1 MRRFPW
7 PLCGLVVGRSGGWNC
22 LSRILPP
29 CVHVQE
35 GGEIWNLSHV
45 CPFSVLFQYCIY
57 YLVHMFVTFLKG
69 LIWFIW
75 MECRACTGDMIMLS
89 WFLWRNQRA
98 RSDRVFFMALGL
110 WLEDDDDRWRIIG
123 THYFF
128 GERNHGEDGWRIKQ
142 ESSIGRRTHATTSE
156 QTRII

>member
-22 LSRILPP
+22 LSM
-29 CVHVQE
+29 CVQE

-57 YLVHMFVTFLKG
+57 YLVHMFVTFLQG

-75 MECRACTGDMIMLS
+75 MECRACTGDMIMHS

-98 RSDRVFFMALGL
+98 RSDRVFFMALVCGSRTTTIDGVSSEHTVSLGKEIMARMGGGL
-110 WLEDDDDRWRIIG
+110 SKKARSAAEH
-123 THYFF
+123 TQPPA
-128 GERNHGEDGWRIKQ
+128 NKQ
-142 ESSIGRRTHATTSE
+142 E
-156 QTRII
+156 